1 MLLLLLLYCSRGTFK
16 IFTENFL
23 RFVLNIAWLL
33 PHCFYCL
40 LAFSGAMIY
49 TLNSNTYTVVPNPTV
64 NAKNNKMPLF
74 INFRFLRMYF

>member
-1 MLLLLLLYCSRGTFK
+1 MLLLYCSRGTFK
-16 IFTENFL
+16 MFTENFL

-40 LAFSGAMIY
+40 LAFSGAMIRS
-49 TLNSNTYTVVPNPTV
+49 LNSNTYTVVPNPTV